1 MKHVL
6 NFDRAK
12 GREKGSVKKGLVA
25 LFVTILVTLSFLDGR
40 WYSSKTSH
48 RSAQKSEKVLTYI
61 DPMHSAE
68 RSDKPGIAPD
78 RGMKLEPSY
87 AYGEV
92 PGGGVAKNA
101 DHMLPGTVKITPEKQ
116 QLIGVRV
123 TTVDRQPVVHT
134 LRVLGRVAPDENRTF
149 RINASTELWI
159 RKVYPPTTGSLVRKN
174 EPLVAYYATNF
185 LTAATSY
192 MYALNTLDRQ
202 KAARMDSAAQL
213 AITNEQIR
221 QAIESLQNIGVSDV
235 QIVEMAKTRKIS
247 DFVDVRSPSDGFVL
261 TRNTSP
267 GQWIGPGT
275 ELYQIADLSRVWIL
289 ADLFENE
296 IHYFRPGQKVRVIL
310 PHQQRLFQATVSD
323 VLPLF
328 NAATRTM
335 KVRLEVDNPGFVL
348 RPDMFVDVELP
359 IQLPVAITVPADAI
373 LDSGLKK
380 TVFVDRENGFFEPR
394 EVETG
399 WRMGTRVEIVRGLEV
414 GEKIVTSGTFL
425 IDSESK
431 LELAAQGMYTT
442 LSKDPVC
449 GIDVAMRKAEKT
461 GLKASHGGKTY
472 YFHSEDCRQ
481 KFEKEPERYAIKEK

>member
-1 MKHVL
+1 
-6 NFDRAK
+6 
-12 GREKGSVKKGLVA
+12 VKKGPII
-25 LFVTILVTLSFLDGR
+25 LFAATFLILFFLSGS
-40 WYSSKTSH
+40 WHSSKTSH
-48 RSAQKSEKVLTYI
+48 LSAQKNGKILYYV
-61 DPMHSAE
+61 DPMHPAGK
-68 RSDKPGIAPD
+68 SDKPGITPYCD
-78 RGMKLEPSY
+78 VKPEPPY

-92 PGGGVAKNA
+92 PGGGVAGNVEP
-101 DHMLPGTVKITPEKQ
+101 MMPGSVKITPEKQ
-116 QLIGVRV
+116 QIIGVRV
-123 TTVDRQPVVHT
+123 ATVERQPVVHT
-134 LRVLGRVAPDENRTF
+134 LRVLGKVAPDENRTF

-159 RKVYPPTTGSLVRKN
+159 RKVYPPTTGSFVKKN

-261 TRNTSP
+261 TRNASP

-296 IHYFRPGQKVRVIL
+296 THYFRPGQKARVIL
-310 PHQQRLFQATVSD
+310 PHQQRVFQATVSN

-328 NAATRTM
+328 SATTRTM

-359 IQLPVAITVPADAI
+359 IQLPPAVTIPSDAI
-373 LDSGLKK
+373 LDSGIKK
-380 TVFVDRENGFFEPR
+380 TVFVDRGNGVFEPR

-399 WRMGTRVEIVRGLEV
+399 WRMGNQVEIVKGLEP
-414 GEKIVTSGTFL
+414 GERVVISGTFL
-425 IDSESK
+425 IDSESR
-431 LELAAQGMYTT
+431 LELAAQGMYTALT
-442 LSKDPVC
+442 KDPVC
-449 GIDVAMRKAEKT
+449 GVEVAIRKADKA
-461 GLKASHGGKTY
+461 GLRVSHGGKTY
-472 YFHSEDCRQ
+472 YFHDEECKQ
-481 KFEKEPERYAIKEK
+481 KFEKDPRRYEKEMR